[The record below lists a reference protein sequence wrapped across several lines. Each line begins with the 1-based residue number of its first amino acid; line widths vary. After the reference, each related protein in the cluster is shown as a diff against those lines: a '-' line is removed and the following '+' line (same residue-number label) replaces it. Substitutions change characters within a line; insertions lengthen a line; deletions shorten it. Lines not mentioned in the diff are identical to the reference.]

1 MFYSQHHA
9 NPCRLT
15 VNYRKFSRRP
25 FPTFVS
31 IVSKKLLLYLHN
43 QPSPH
48 KPTSIVSYICVH
60 LSVYADTAVVALS
73 TSYCVYIVLS
83 VTSPVAV
90 VIHSCNFFVQRHV
103 NNIRLIIII
112 ITPPPANFY
121 PGYIPQKTI
130 PWVIPRFLSYS
141 TWTSVNGLTCRRLRE
156 KRSIYKKNIS
166 PLSPEAPLSL

>member
-1 MFYSQHHA
+1 MSTHGKLSQVLSTTISYIRIHSLQKA
-9 NPCRLT
+9 AVVFT
-15 VNYRKFSRRP
+15 QSA
-25 FPTFVS
+25 FPTQAN
-31 IVSKKLLLYLHN
+31 IDRQLYLRSFIYNHCY
-43 QPSPH
+43 S
-48 KPTSIVSYICVH
+48 